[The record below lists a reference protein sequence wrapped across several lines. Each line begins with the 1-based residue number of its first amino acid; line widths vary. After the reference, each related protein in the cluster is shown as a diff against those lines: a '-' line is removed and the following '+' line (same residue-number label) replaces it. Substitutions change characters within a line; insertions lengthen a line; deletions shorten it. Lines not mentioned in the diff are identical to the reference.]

1 MPLTAHQ
8 RLLAAGLWIFIAFA
22 VGYLLIAAQALLLP
36 FVLAVFLW
44 YLLNTIAASFD
55 FVRVSG
61 WQFPHWLRFVL
72 AGLTLLVAVN
82 LVIGIVVSSVG
93 ELIAAAPAYQENL
106 RRLVETLQE
115 QVDFIELPA
124 ASQLLAELNL
134 GVLIRSIA
142 ASFGNLLGNIGLVA
156 IYLVFLFLEQR
167 YFGAKLAAVLPTEA
181 RQHRVQRLLTEV
193 DRDVRTYVGIK
204 TLVSALTSLAS
215 WVLMYSVG
223 LDFAA
228 FWALLIFVLNFI
240 PNIGSLVATIFP
252 SLLALIQ
259 FDTLTPFLFI
269 LIGVGSIQMLV
280 GNVLEPQLM
289 GRSLNVSP
297 LVIILSLVVWSFMWG
312 IPGMFLAVPVT
323 VIVMIVFYNFDS
335 TRWIALLMSQD
346 GRLRKNEETP

>member
-1 MPLTAHQ
+1 
-8 RLLAAGLWIFIAFA
+8 
-22 VGYLLIAAQALLLP
+22 
-36 FVLAVFLW
+36 
-44 YLLNTIAASFD
+44 
-55 FVRVSG
+55 
-61 WQFPHWLRFVL
+61 
-72 AGLTLLVAVN
+72 
-82 LVIGIVVSSVG
+82 
-93 ELIAAAPAYQENL
+93 
-106 RRLVETLQE
+106 
-115 QVDFIELPA
+115 
-124 ASQLLAELNL
+124 
-134 GVLIRSIA
+134 
-142 ASFGNLLGNIGLVA
+142 
-156 IYLVFLFLEQR
+156 
-167 YFGAKLAAVLPTEA
+167 
-181 RQHRVQRLLTEV
+181 
-193 DRDVRTYVGIK
+193 
-204 TLVSALTSLAS
+204 LTSLAS

-259 FDTLTPFLFI
+259 FDTLTPFLVI